1 MIVIAGSVA
10 VKPETRD
17 EAVEALLKMAAASQ
31 AEDGCVTYKFAADLA
46 DPNVIVVLE
55 VWESAEILERHFATP
70 HMAEFTAELGKIVAG
85 DANVIRY
92 EISASA
98 PLF

>member
-10 VKPETRD
+10 VKPETRA
-17 EAVEALLKMAAASQ
+17 EAVEALLKMGAASR
-31 AEDGCVTYKFAADLA
+31 AEDGCNTYQFAADLA

-70 HMAEFTAELGKIVAG
+70 HMAEFTGKLGQYVAG
-85 DANVIRY
+85 DMNVVRY
-92 EISASA
+92 EISSSG